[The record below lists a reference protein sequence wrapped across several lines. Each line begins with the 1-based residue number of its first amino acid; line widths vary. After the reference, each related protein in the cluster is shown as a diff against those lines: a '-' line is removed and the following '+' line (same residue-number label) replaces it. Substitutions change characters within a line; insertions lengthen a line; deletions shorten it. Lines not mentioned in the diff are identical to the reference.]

1 MTAEVHAP
9 VEALINRVR
18 PGFSSD
24 ELAEALERALERHKS
39 SGTAALTSADQT
51 FWDQH
56 SGIPGD
62 PDLAS
67 HAMAA
72 AVAAAAIHEATSLS
86 SNAVALRLGLKPSTV
101 RRYVQDRKLYSFKA
115 NGRALFPS
123 WQFTET
129 RRPLPH
135 LAEVLAALP
144 PGSHPQTV
152 QGFFTTP
159 QPDLRRAGEAVTPLE
174 WLASGGEP
182 DRVVA
187 LASSVGRL

>member
-9 VEALINRVR
+9 VEALIDRVR

-24 ELAEALERALERHKS
+24 ELAKALERALERHKP

-51 FWDQH
+51 FWDKH
-56 SGIPGD
+56 SGIPQD

-67 HAMAA
+67 RAMAA
-72 AVAAAAIHEATSLS
+72 AVAAAAVHEATSLS
-86 SNAVALRLGLKPSTV
+86 SNEVALRLGLKPSTV
-101 RRYVQDRKLYSFKA
+101 RHYVLNRKLYSFKA
-115 NGRALFPS
+115 NGRVLFPS
-123 WQFTET
+123 WQFTQT
-129 RRPLPH
+129 GRPVPH

-144 PGSHPQTV
+144 PGNHPQTV
-152 QGFFTTP
+152 QGFFMTP
-159 QPDLRRAGEAVTPLE
+159 QPDLRLAGEAATPKE

-182 DRVVA
+182 GLVVA